1 MQTLADQRKEIN
13 IDSLLKIERGQG
25 NTVKDRDGL
34 LNRKYNCKKQGWP
47 IDEMSKGGKEPHM
60 EEPFCATY
68 PNSIQHKGYI

>member
-34 LNRKYNCKKQGWP
+34 LNRKYNCKKQG
-47 IDEMSKGGKEPHM
+47 
-60 EEPFCATY
+60 
-68 PNSIQHKGYI
+68 